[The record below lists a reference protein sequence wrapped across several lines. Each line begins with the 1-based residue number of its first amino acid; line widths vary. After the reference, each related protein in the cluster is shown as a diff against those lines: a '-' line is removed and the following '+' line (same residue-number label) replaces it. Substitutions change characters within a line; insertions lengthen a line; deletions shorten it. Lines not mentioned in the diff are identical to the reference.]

1 MNHDDTLYAFAQVAV
16 AFAGFAGLMA
26 FVRERAAG
34 PLTSVQRNR
43 LIGMVRVALIATA
56 FAMLPIVV
64 AAQGGSETVTWR
76 ISGALFATALAPIVV
91 IAWRRLAEIRRAG
104 LSLTVPFIPQFATV
118 GLLFLL
124 GSVIFS
130 EHASGLYLAGL
141 FFVLLVSGALFFT
154 LVVTLLEESE
164 Q

>member
-1 MNHDDTLYAFAQVAV
+1 VSHSDTLYAFAQVAV

-26 FVRERAAG
+26 FVRGRAAG
-34 PLTSVQRNR
+34 PPTRVQRNR

-64 AAQGGSETVTWR
+64 ESLGLSEVATWR
-76 ISGALFATALAPIVV
+76 VSGVLFAIAFAPIMVTS
-91 IAWRRLAEIRRAG
+91 WRRLVEIRSAG
-104 LSLTVPFIPQFATV
+104 LSATVPFIPQVATV
-118 GLLFLL
+118 GLLLLL
-124 GSVIFS
+124 GSAIFS
-130 EHASGLYLAGL
+130 EHSSGLYLAGL

-154 LVVTLLEESE
+154 LVVTLLEEPD

>member
-64 AAQGGSETVTWR
+64 AAQGGSETATWR
-76 ISGALFATALAPIVV
+76 ISGALFATALAPIV
-91 IAWRRLAEIRRAG
+91 
-104 LSLTVPFIPQFATV
+104 
-118 GLLFLL
+118 
-124 GSVIFS
+124 
-130 EHASGLYLAGL
+130 
-141 FFVLLVSGALFFT
+141 
-154 LVVTLLEESE
+154 
-164 Q
+164 